1 MRHSSGA
8 KRIRR
13 AWLALCLLIGVAVW
27 PPNAD
32 AESMAAGTPLIAVDA
47 GHGGEDGGTAA
58 PDGTKESCL
67 NLQIARRMDGALCF
81 LGCRTRMIRKG
92 EESLADPGTGSLR
105 KKKVSDLQNRVKAIR
120 GSTALISIH
129 QNSLPG
135 HPEVHGAQ
143 VFYNRVSCAGELAA
157 AVQYQLN
164 RTVNAGNEK
173 ICKPAPDDIYLMKE
187 TECPAVLVECGF
199 LSSPAETRLLTSET
213 YQKEL
218 AVIMA
223 SAMIEFYTK

>member
-1 MRHSSGA
+1 MQHRSE
-8 KRIRR
+8 RR
-13 AWLALCLLIGVAVW
+13 RVRRVWLALGLFIGVAVW
-27 PPNAD
+27 PPAAD
-32 AESMAAGTPLIAVDA
+32 AESMAAEIPLIAVDA
-47 GHGGEDGGTAA
+47 GHGGEDGGTTAQ
-58 PDGTKESCL
+58 DGTKESHV
-67 NLQIARRMDGALCF
+67 NLQIARRLDGTLCF

-92 EESLADPGTGSLR
+92 EESLADPGAGSLHE
-105 KKKVSDLQNRVKAIR
+105 KKASDLKNRVEESR

-143 VFYNRVSCAGELAA
+143 AFYNRVSCAGELAA

-164 RTVNAGNEK
+164 RTVNVGNEK
-173 ICKPAPDDIYLMKE
+173 ICKPVSDDIYLMKE

-223 SAMIEFYTK
+223 SAVVEFYAR

>member
-1 MRHSSGA
+1 MQYRSGG

-13 AWLALCLLIGVAVW
+13 VWLTLCLLIGIAVW
-27 PPNAD
+27 PPD
-32 AESMAAGTPLIAVDA
+32 AGAEDIAAGMPLIAVDA
-47 GHGGEDGGTAA
+47 GHGGEDGGTVA
-58 PDGTKESCL
+58 PDGTKESCI
-67 NLQIARRMDGALCF
+67 NLQIARRLDGTLCF
-81 LGCRTRMIRKG
+81 LGCRTKMIRKG
-92 EESLADPGTGSLR
+92 EESLADPGAGSLR
-105 KKKVSDLQNRVKAIR
+105 EKKASDLKSRVEESR

-143 VFYNRVSCAGELAA
+143 TFYNRVSCAGELAA
-157 AVQYQLN
+157 ALQYQLN
-164 RTVNAGNEK
+164 RAVNVGNEK
-173 ICKPAPDDIYLMKE
+173 ICKPVSDDIYLMKE
-187 TECPAVLVECGF
+187 TECPSVLVECGF

-223 SAMIEFYTK
+223 SAVVEFYTR

>member
-1 MRHSSGA
+1 MRHNSGA

-13 AWLALCLLIGVAVW
+13 LWLVLCLLIGVTAW
-27 PPNAD
+27 PPAAA
-32 AESMAAGTPLIAVDA
+32 AESIAAGPPLIAVDA
-47 GHGGEDGGTAA
+47 GHGGEDGGTSA
-58 PDGTKESCL
+58 PDGTKESCV
-67 NLQIARRMDGALCF
+67 NLQIARRLDGALCF

-92 EESLADPGTGSLR
+92 EESLANPHAGSLR
-105 KKKVSDLQNRVKAIR
+105 EKKVSDLKNRVEASR
-120 GSTALISIH
+120 GCTALISIH

-143 VFYNRVSCAGELAA
+143 AFYNRISCAGELAA

-173 ICKPAPDDIYLMKE
+173 ICKPISGDIYLMKE
-187 TECPAVLVECGF
+187 TECPAALVECGF
-199 LSSPAETRLLTSET
+199 LSSPAETRLLTSAM

-218 AVIMA
+218 AAIMA
-223 SAMIEFYTK
+223 SAVVDFYNR